1 MRFLID
7 GDNSHNISQDY
18 TYTLVLSETNII
30 KLCMNIHMA
39 LFCLGWLVDNQSKER
54 LCQLGVSS

>member
-18 TYTLVLSETNII
+18 TYTLVLSESETII
-30 KLCMNIHMA
+30 IRLCMHIAYKLVLFGMA
-39 LFCLGWLVDNQSKER
+39 DK
-54 LCQLGVSS
+54 